1 MLKIYKIGLSSL
13 SLFSLFSVFLAPY
26 SHAQVGIIESTGRS
40 SSKSVFS
47 YKITSTFTTQSSVEG
62 TNITGDAKANV
73 ELAPGGYI
81 TNKIGD
87 DGGNAGATFDA
98 SPTGS
103 TVQLQGV
110 TGENLYLLEGG
121 STFTSNIET
130 VENPDPSKAVR
141 GTARATA
148 IQTTI
153 VDVNYG
159 SETFQ
164 SSFEQT
170 F

>member
-1 MLKIYKIGLSSL
+1 MSTMFKVWLMSFG
-13 SLFSLFSVFLAPY
+13 LFSLFSIFSRPY
-26 SHAQVGIIESTGRS
+26 SFAQVGIRESTGRS

-47 YKITSTFTTQSSVEG
+47 YKITSTFSTQSTVEG
-62 TNITGDAKANV
+62 TNVIGDAKANV
-73 ELAPGGYI
+73 TLAPGGYI

-87 DGGNAGATFDA
+87 DSGNAGATFDA

>member
-1 MLKIYKIGLSSL
+1 MSTMFKLWLMSFG
-13 SLFSLFSVFLAPY
+13 LFSLFSIFPTPY
-26 SHAQVGIIESTGRS
+26 SFAQVGILESTGRS

-47 YKITSTFTTQSSVEG
+47 YKITSTFSTQSTVEG
-62 TNITGDAKANV
+62 TNVIGDAKANV
-73 ELAPGGYI
+73 TLAPGGYI

-87 DGGNAGATFDA
+87 DSGNAGATFDA

-159 SETFQ
+159 SESFQ

>member
-1 MLKIYKIGLSSL
+1 MRPFLVKFIVLAL
-13 SLFSLFSVFLAPY
+13 SLYSLPAF
-26 SHAQVGIIESTGRS
+26 AQVGVIESTGRS
-40 SSKSVFS
+40 SSKSTFT
-47 YKITSTFTTQSSVEG
+47 YKITSTFTTQSSIEG
-62 TNITGDAKANV
+62 TNITGNAKANV
-73 ELAPGGYI
+73 ILAPGGYI
-81 TNKIGD
+81 TNKVGD
-87 DGGNAGATFDA
+87 DSGNSGATFNA
-98 SPTGS
+98 TPTGS

-130 VENPDPSKAVR
+130 VEKPDPSKEVR
-141 GTARATA
+141 GTASATA

-159 SETFQ
+159 SESFQ
-164 SSFEQT
+164 STFEQE

>member
-1 MLKIYKIGLSSL
+1 M
-13 SLFSLFSVFLAPY
+13 VAAPV
-26 SHAQVGIIESTGRS
+26 AQP
-40 SSKSVFS
+40 
-47 YKITSTFTTQSSVEG
+47 QQQ
-62 TNITGDAKANV
+62 
-73 ELAPGGYI
+73 
-81 TNKIGD
+81 D
-87 DGGNAGATFDA
+87 DRIAL

-130 VENPDPSKAVR
+130 VEKPDPSKEVR
-141 GTARATA
+141 GTASATA

-159 SETFQ
+159 SESFQ
-164 SSFEQT
+164 STFEQE

>member
-1 MLKIYKIGLSSL
+1 MSTMFKVWLMSFG
-13 SLFSLFSVFLAPY
+13 LFSLFSIFSIPY
-26 SHAQVGIIESTGRS
+26 SFAQVGILDSTGRS

-47 YKITSTFTTQSSVEG
+47 YKITSTFSTQSTVEG
-62 TNITGDAKANV
+62 TNVIGDAKANV
-73 ELAPGGYI
+73 TLAPGGYI

-87 DGGNAGATFDA
+87 DSGNAGATFDA

-159 SETFQ
+159 SESFQ

>member
-1 MLKIYKIGLSSL
+1 MIKPGLIL
-13 SLFSLFSVFLAPY
+13 NSLFLLLSIAFVPAAK
-26 SHAQVGIIESTGRS
+26 AQLGITENTGRS
-40 SSKSVFS
+40 SMKSAFS

-62 TNITGDAKANV
+62 TNIVGNANANV
-73 ELAPGGYI
+73 ILAPGGYI

-87 DGGNAGATFDA
+87 ANGNAGATFNA
-98 SPTGS
+98 SPNGS
-103 TVQLQGV
+103 SVQLQGV

-121 STFTSNIET
+121 STFTSNIKT
-130 VENPDPSKAVR
+130 VDNPDPSKAMR
-141 GTARATA
+141 GTASATA

-159 SETFQ
+159 SEAFQ
-164 SSFEQT
+164 SSFQQN

>member
-1 MLKIYKIGLSSL
+1 MSTLFKVWLTSFG
-13 SLFSLFSVFLAPY
+13 LFSLFSIFIAPY
-26 SHAQVGIIESTGRS
+26 SFAQVGILESTGRS

-47 YKITSTFTTQSSVEG
+47 YKITSTFSTQSTVEG
-62 TNITGDAKANV
+62 TNVIGDAKANV
-73 ELAPGGYI
+73 TLAPGGYI

-87 DGGNAGATFDA
+87 DSGNAGATFDA

-159 SETFQ
+159 SESFQ

>member
-1 MLKIYKIGLSSL
+1 MLRVLKIGLASL
-13 SLFSLFSVFLAPY
+13 SLLGFFSFLSTPY
-26 SHAQVGIIESTGRS
+26 SYAQVGIIESTGRS

-47 YKITSTFTTQSSVEG
+47 YKITSTFSTQSTVEG
-62 TNITGDAKANV
+62 TNIIGDAKANV

-87 DGGNAGATFDA
+87 ESGNAGATFDA

-130 VENPDPSKAVR
+130 VDNPDPSKAVR

-159 SETFQ
+159 SESFQ